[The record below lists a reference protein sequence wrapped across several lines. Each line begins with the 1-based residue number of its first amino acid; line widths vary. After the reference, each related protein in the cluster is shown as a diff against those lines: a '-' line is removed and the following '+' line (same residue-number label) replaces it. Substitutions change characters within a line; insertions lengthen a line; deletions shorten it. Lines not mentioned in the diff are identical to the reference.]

1 MPPKSKEKN
10 PARITVACNACRSRK
25 QKLRRGPA
33 KGYIENLEHRLQVTE
48 SVLLKLLSQASDQQL
63 LAALPSD
70 RTTRLGRKRAYM
82 PFSRLSKEG
91 MDYWSDYPL
100 DTPYNIRQ
108 WQQAC
113 IGHEAAGLE
122 SPEVHSEHHEPRE
135 SKRRRVE
142 SHDAGSF
149 FPGDIQQGVEFKGTS
164 ESFEKDKQTTSRSIY
179 QPATQ
184 KPSSEVQEYQQT
196 LRRAL
201 MEPSS
206 SLNLDNG
213 ANIHPDT
220 SQAIYTTT
228 SWTGA
233 PSLNFQRQFLW

>member
-1 MPPKSKEKN
+1 
-10 PARITVACNACRSRK
+10 
-25 QKLRRGPA
+25 
-33 KGYIENLEHRLQVTE
+33 
-48 SVLLKLLSQASDQQL
+48 
-63 LAALPSD
+63 
-70 RTTRLGRKRAYM
+70 M

-91 MDYWSDYPL
+91 MDHWSEYPL
-100 DTPYNIRQ
+100 DTPYNVRQ

-113 IGHEAAGLE
+113 IGHYHEAAGPE
-122 SPEVHSEHHEPRE
+122 SPEVHSEHDAPRE
-135 SKRRRVE
+135 PKKRRLE
-142 SHDAGSF
+142 IHDTRSF
-149 FPGDIQQGVEFKGTS
+149 FPGNIQQGVESQDTS
-164 ESFEKDKQTTSRSIY
+164 ESCKKDEQATSRPIY

-206 SLNLDNG
+206 SLSLDNG
-213 ANIHPDT
+213 ANIYPDT
-220 SQAIYTTT
+220 PQAIYTPT

>member
-1 MPPKSKEKN
+1 M
-10 PARITVACNACRSRK
+10 
-25 QKLRRGPA
+25 
-33 KGYIENLEHRLQVTE
+33 
-48 SVLLKLLSQASDQQL
+48 LLKLLSQASDQQL

-91 MDYWSDYPL
+91 MDHWSEYPL

-113 IGHEAAGLE
+113 VGREVADLE
-122 SPEVHSEHHEPRE
+122 SPEVRSENDEPRE
-135 SKRRRVE
+135 PKRRRTE
-142 SHDAGSF
+142 SHDERSF
-149 FPGDIQQGVEFKGTS
+149 FSEDINQGVEYQGTP
-164 ESFEKDKQTTSRSIY
+164 ESCEKNKQATSRSIY
-179 QPATQ
+179 QPITQ
-184 KPSSEVQEYQQT
+184 KPLSEVQEYQQT

-201 MEPSS
+201 MEPSK
-206 SLNLDNG
+206 SLNVENE

-220 SQAIYTTT
+220 SHAIYTPT